1 MARVQGVLGPQA
13 KLAPFFSGHADNGA
27 PARRDSSSHIA
38 FAFTPISKR
47 LLVIAP
53 HVLERR
59 GPVGAELDH
68 LRTLDDALDGLRE
81 LLAGAAG
88 RLRLL
93 STAVDASNDM
103 LLGRSREWASVTPYV
118 VTRHAK
124 GLSAS
129 EALAIDVR
137 SECRRVG
144 LPEPRIESRDVRGVA
159 GLGLV
164 GNVRLS
170 FQVAVVGPIM
180 IGRNRYFGGGLFQ
193 HSQP

>member
-1 MARVQGVLGPQA
+1 MI
-13 KLAPFFSGHADNGA
+13 F
-27 PARRDSSSHIA
+27 
-38 FAFTPISKR
+38 
-47 LLVIAP
+47 
-53 HVLERR
+53 
-59 GPVGAELDH
+59 
-68 LRTLDDALDGLRE
+68 
-81 LLAGAAG
+81 
-88 RLRLL
+88 
-93 STAVDASNDM
+93 
-103 LLGRSREWASVTPYV
+103 GRSREWASATPYV

-129 EALAIDVR
+129 EALAIDVL

-170 FQVAVVGPIM
+170 FQVAVVGPII